1 MLWRDFFTAM
11 ATRFGAPRDA
21 LAAYPRRIVENVI
34 ASSDGALTGPVARG
48 DTETIDAHL
57 EALDGTALAGV
68 YRAFISA
75 AGRER
80 A

>member
-1 MLWRDFFTAM
+1 
-11 ATRFGAPRDA
+11 
-21 LAAYPRRIVENVI
+21 
-34 ASSDGALTGPVARG
+34 VARG

-57 EALDGTALAGV
+57 EALDGTGLAGV
-68 YRAFISA
+68 YRAFIAA